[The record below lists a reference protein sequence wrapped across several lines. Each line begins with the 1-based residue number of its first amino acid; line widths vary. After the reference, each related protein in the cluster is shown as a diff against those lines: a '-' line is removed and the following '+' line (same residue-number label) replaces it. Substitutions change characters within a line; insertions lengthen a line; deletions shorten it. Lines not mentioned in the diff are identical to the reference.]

1 MLDLLA
7 DARRLFADSLAWV
20 DSASDVLVLI
30 LLGFAAMFALTFLD
44 GAGRIFARWLWIGRR
59 R

>member
-1 MLDLLA
+1 MLDVLA
-7 DARRLFADSLAWV
+7 DARQLFADSLSWI
-20 DSASDVLVLI
+20 DSARDVLVLI

-44 GAGRIFARWLWIGRR
+44 GAGRLLARWLWRR